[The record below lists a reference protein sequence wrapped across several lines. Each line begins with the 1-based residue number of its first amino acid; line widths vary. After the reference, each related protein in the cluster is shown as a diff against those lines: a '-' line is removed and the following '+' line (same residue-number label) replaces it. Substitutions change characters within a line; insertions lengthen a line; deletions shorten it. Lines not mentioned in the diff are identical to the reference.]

1 MHKKTPN
8 ANVVTTEQQWQHPL
22 STLEIASICCKHAY
36 LKQYSN
42 QCPGHG
48 QSLTADIQLAITA
61 TKFAIVVYSHD
72 VTTKCWS
79 HSGCCWYCCR
89 QLSRYP
95 HDCKSLTKIHSST
108 AQPNDWCASQHTA
121 RGSHEREWKR
131 GNGCD
136 QVQQGSPSARAQACA
151 TLTSTLQ
158 GENKAEDGDMPRNAQ
173 HTQNSPTRLCIY
185 SGWWCAQPAT
195 AHVQYTAQD
204 AGRGCIG
211 SPLHRHSPYCTVHSQ
226 RINTVSTIHTVYW
239 QSAQS
244 VRFSSTKRTCCHR
257 CSEKDTYTQ
266 PANIQHTQKPTATMG

>member
-1 MHKKTPN
+1 MPISSSTVIN
-8 ANVVTTEQQWQHPL
+8 ARDTASPL
-22 STLEIASICCKHAY
+22 LLI
-36 LKQYSN
+36 YSL
-42 QCPGHG
+42 PSLL
-48 QSLTADIQLAITA
+48 QSLRLLYTAMM
-61 TKFAIVVYSHD
+61 Y
-72 VTTKCWS
+72 TTKCRS

-173 HTQNSPTRLCIY
+173 HTQNSPTRLCMY

-211 SPLHRHSPYCTVHSQ
+211 SPLHRHSPYCTIHSQ
-226 RINTVSTIHTVYW
+226 RITSQHDAHCILAVSTVSTIQQH
-239 QSAQS
+239 
-244 VRFSSTKRTCCHR
+244 K
-257 CSEKDTYTQ
+257 KDMLSQ
-266 PANIQHTQKPTATMG
+266 VL